1 MRLVTK
7 APNQSKHLFC
17 VQVFAFSPQ
26 MYVEHARHHQHM
38 HDKGVHKQCLG
49 SVISLNFLVAHCIF
63 RPLTVANEGQ
73 SHMATTGACVGRG
86 VLLDTWRNGNAVSR
100 NAMDPCE
107 AHTGIWV
114 RRRGC
119 KWKGPVPPCSSL
131 FVLNGSEADPDSRFE
146 VEPGNMNESRNEATP
161 RQLCTKLGAVGS
173 ACMRRRNMQLQQ
185 CTACAAP
192 GQVLA
197 DRLAM

>member
-1 MRLVTK
+1 VPGKRNFSEFPGRAL
-7 APNQSKHLFC
+7 HLQT
-17 VQVFAFSPQ
+17 V
-26 MYVEHARHHQHM
+26 
-38 HDKGVHKQCLG
+38 DG
-49 SVISLNFLVAHCIF
+49 SQRGPVPHGHNWSMC
-63 RPLTVANEGQ
+63 G
-73 SHMATTGACVGRG
+73 G

>member
-73 SHMATTGACVGRG
+73 SHMATTGACVGASYSIPGGTATQCLETPWTLARLIRG
-86 VLLDTWRNGNAVSR
+86 FGYDVADANG
-100 NAMDPCE
+100 
-107 AHTGIWV
+107 
-114 RRRGC
+114 
-119 KWKGPVPPCSSL
+119 KGPFRPVPPSL
-131 FVLNGSEADPDSRFE
+131 
-146 VEPGNMNESRNEATP
+146 
-161 RQLCTKLGAVGS
+161 C
-173 ACMRRRNMQLQQ
+173 
-185 CTACAAP
+185 
-192 GQVLA
+192 
-197 DRLAM
+197 